1 MKDIIRIVIKGESG
15 YCSVDDAYNDKITIT
30 RDSILYEYK
39 PMFETD
45 TSIPRNWS
53 YKTNSPAFQKM
64 FDDLATLMP
73 SVMTMDEAVF
83 VTDIGATT
91 FVITYADKTKEQKVY
106 FLPGDE
112 FRQAFSIIKQMVP
125 KCEQVPLALQT
136 SEDYED

>member
-1 MKDIIRIVIKGESG
+1 
-15 YCSVDDAYNDKITIT
+15 
-30 RDSILYEYK
+30 
-39 PMFETD
+39 
-45 TSIPRNWS
+45 
-53 YKTNSPAFQKM
+53 M

-125 KCEQVPLALQT
+125 ECEQVPLALQT
-136 SEDYED
+136 SEDYEDW